1 MVRLGLCIPLAALL
15 VLVSPLGFAQ
25 EQPTTEGASAASK
38 QAPLSAEERIRRAT
52 VPPPGKACP
61 PVPED
66 EARAAL
72 DAEHARNLSF
82 VTVSD
87 AMLESAL
94 KTAESKWGERRLQLD
109 RESRKDWESWRKASE
124 SEGMTWTSLPPCPE
138 PGNPQAESPPA
149 NQRGFQ
155 RGLTSLVGLVL
166 GPKRLPGE
174 FRPQCRPG
182 DTACEAKVA
191 KQAAGTGAQAKADG
205 SGPRCQQRK
214 PPGLELY
221 TSVRGALVPGR
232 KGTSLLL
239 ASASN
244 VPVSCSVDVSLER
257 QGAIVARQTVQ
268 FKGPGSN
275 GGIVYE
281 VEMGFEADAYGDKVV
296 LNSACVPRFTWP
308 HSGSSSAPS
317 TP

>member
-1 MVRLGLCIPLAALL
+1 MPLAALL
-15 VLVSPLGFAQ
+15 VLIAPLGFAQ
-25 EQPTTEGASAASK
+25 EKPAVEGAPAASK
-38 QAPLSAEERIRRAT
+38 KAPLSAEERIRRAT

-87 AMLESAL
+87 AMLETAL
-94 KTAESKWGERRLQLD
+94 KTAEKKWGERRLQLD
-109 RESRKDWESWRKASE
+109 RESRKDWESWSKASE
-124 SEGMTWTSLPPCPE
+124 SEGMTWTALPPCPE
-138 PGNPQAESPPA
+138 PGTPQSGAPPA
-149 NQRGFQ
+149 NKRGFQ

-166 GPKRLPGE
+166 GPKRVPGKL
-174 FRPQCRPG
+174 RPQCRPG
-182 DTACEAKVA
+182 DKACEAKVA
-191 KQAAGTGAQAKADG
+191 QKAADSEAQATVDG
-205 SGPRCQQRK
+205 SAPRCQSRK
-214 PPGLELY
+214 TPGLELY

-232 KGTSLLL
+232 KGASLLL

-244 VPVSCSVDVSLER
+244 VPVSCSVDVTVER

-268 FKGPGSN
+268 FRGPGSN
-275 GGIVYE
+275 GGIVRE
-281 VEMGFEADAYGDKVV
+281 VEMGFKSDAYGDKVV

-308 HSGSSSAPS
+308 HRGPAAAPS
-317 TP
+317 AR